1 MRLKGP
7 EGVMGR
13 RNSISVL
20 FSVVLALLFAV
31 PVISVVAH
39 LFLPAGGNWQHLVST
54 VLGGYIS
61 NSLILMVSVGLGT
74 LLVGT
79 SSAWLVSAYEFKG
92 RRQFEWLLVLPLA
105 VPSYVIAYAYT
116 DFLQYSGPL
125 QSVLRDLMGWT
136 ARDYHFPNV
145 RSVGGAAFMFVLV
158 LYPYVY
164 LLARASFMAQ
174 SRGLLDAARTLGAGP
189 WRTFFSVAVPSARPA
204 LAAGVAVAL
213 METLADYGAVS
224 YFGVQT
230 FTTGIYRA
238 WFSLGDKVSAANL
251 SSMLLAF
258 VLILIVMEQISR
270 RGAKFHELRQ
280 SSRPPSAIRLKG
292 ASERW
297 AQLVLVVPVV
307 LGFFLPAAI
316 LVNMIFDLESLVLNA
331 RYGQWVANTLI
342 LGMLTASLAVVFA
355 VVISYAKRVD
365 GGRLVRLAARL
376 ASLGYAIPGSIIAV
390 GTLIPFAFVDSALDH
405 WVRETFG
412 FSTGLILT
420 GTIAAMVFAYLVRFL
435 SVSIQTVEAGMGKIT
450 PSMDWAAATLG
461 EGRFRTMRRVHLP
474 LLRPTL
480 LTAFLLVMVD
490 VMKELP
496 ATLIMRPFNFDTL
509 AVSAHNFAADER
521 LAEAAVPAL
530 TIVLVGLVPLYFLTQ
545 LISKSRTTP

>member
-1 MRLKGP
+1 MCDEVEGAMGKRL
-7 EGVMGR
+7 
-13 RNSISVL
+13 SISVV

-39 LFLPAGGNWQHLVST
+39 LLLPAGGNWEHLVST
-54 VLGGYIS
+54 VLGGYVV
-61 NSLILMVSVGLGT
+61 NSLILMVAVGLGT
-74 LLVGT
+74 LLIGT
-79 SSAWLVSAYEFKG
+79 GTAWLVSAYDFKG
-92 RRQFEWLLVLPLA
+92 RRVFEWLLVLPLA

-125 QSVLRDLMGWT
+125 QSLLRDVMGWG
-136 ARDYHFPNV
+136 ARDYHFWNV
-145 RSVGGAAFMFVLV
+145 RSVGGAATMFVLV

-189 WRTFFSVAVPSARPA
+189 WRTFLRVAVPSARPA
-204 LAAGVAVAL
+204 LVAGVAVAL

-251 SSMLLAF
+251 SSLLLGF
-258 VLILIVMEQISR
+258 VIILIMMEQISR

-280 SSRPPSAIRLKG
+280 SARPPRAIRLEG
-292 ASERW
+292 ASARM
-297 AQLVLVVPVV
+297 AQLAVALPVLF
-307 LGFFLPAAI
+307 GFVLPALVLISMAI
-316 LVNMIFDLESLVLNA
+316 DLEHLNLNA

-342 LGMLTASLAVVFA
+342 LGVVTASLAVIFA
-355 VVISYAKRVD
+355 VLISYAKRVD
-365 GGRLVRLAARL
+365 GGIVVRFATRL

-390 GTLIPFAFVDSALDH
+390 GTLIPFAFIDSTLDH
-405 WVRETFG
+405 WARANLG

-420 GTIAAMVFAYLVRFL
+420 GTIAALVFAYLVRFM
-435 SVSIQTVEAGMGKIT
+435 SVSIQTVEAGMSKIT
-450 PSMDWAAATLG
+450 PSMDWASATLG
-461 EGRFRTMRRVHLP
+461 EGRYRTMRRVHLP

-530 TIVLVGLVPLYFLTQ
+530 TIVVVGLVPLYFLSR
-545 LISKSRTTP
+545 LISRSHSPE